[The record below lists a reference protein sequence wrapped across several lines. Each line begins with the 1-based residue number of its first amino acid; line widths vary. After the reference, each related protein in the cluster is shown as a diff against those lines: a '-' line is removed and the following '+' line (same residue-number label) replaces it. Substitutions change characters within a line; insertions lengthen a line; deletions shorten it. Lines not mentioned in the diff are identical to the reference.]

1 MNINN
6 MTKDVT
12 EAIKDYKKSD
22 HLMMRKTFSM
32 KDVLYRK
39 NAPAKELWRSEVSF
53 DVSFCLLAVAAVSAF
68 VLVCLFAAKTWRG
81 VCRTVRHYGT
91 RRRKV

>member
-1 MNINN
+1 

-39 NAPAKELWRSEVSF
+39 NAPAKELWRSEVAF
-53 DVSFCLLAVAAVSAF
+53 DVKFCLLAAGVVLAFMVFLCAMARVAGHMR
-68 VLVCLFAAKTWRG
+68 CFARKL
-81 VCRTVRHYGT
+81 T
-91 RRRKV
+91 RPRSR

>member
-1 MNINN
+1 

-39 NAPAKELWRSEVSF
+39 NAPAKELWRSEVAF

-81 VCRTVRHYGT
+81 VCRTVRHLGT